1 MGAEYF
7 GFFEGIDNYLYD
19 LSFRGRGTKE
29 HDRRIII
36 AAIDEK
42 TLQKLGRWPFER
54 RYYTDFLDT
63 VSQAKVVGFDIIM
76 AEPSK
81 DDQICAEKFKRFARV
96 ILPLYI
102 DSQLHINYPVEAFS
116 TCRTGHV
123 HVEQGIDGIVRK
135 VFHTIY
141 IKDTML
147 PSFGSAVYEY
157 VTGKP
162 LHREPHIEMKKDKGP
177 FEDIVQTDSM
187 YINYAGPGGTFR
199 QLSFSDIVADVYP
212 RAYFKDKIIL
222 VGLTTAGIG
231 DKMLTPFTEKRD
243 RMAGVEVHA
252 NIINSLIMQNNIS
265 MIPLA
270 VRWFL
275 VVLLSTVCF
284 FLFARLHE
292 KKATILWFSF
302 LIMIALFVFGLFAFY
317 DIWIEPSVFIFSV
330 SVVYIV
336 TYIFRLEQV
345 GKLLFF
351 AKEEWENTFNDISDA
366 IVVHDRD
373 FHIVRSNRASSNMLN
388 QGIYEKM
395 REVWSRRLDQ
405 KGNAAQRPEVTD
417 SDVKPSLT
425 EMFEEDRSRF
435 IEIKTIPRIDKRNK
449 LAGAI
454 QIVRDIT
461 ERKNAEQRI
470 KTHLEYLRALRTI
483 DIAITSSLDLRITL
497 DVFLN
502 EVIGQLHVDAADVLL
517 LNPHTR
523 MLEYS
528 LGKGFEKDDLRNE
541 PLKISDDFA
550 GQVAREGKPLII
562 PNLSSGPLY
571 GRYSE
576 LRDREGIQSYFGMP
590 LTAKGYVN
598 GVLEVFHRQ
607 PFEPHAE
614 WLDFL
619 NDLTRQAAIAIDNSL
634 MFVDLQRSH
643 DEIIMAYDATIEG
656 WARALD
662 FRDRE
667 TERHSERVAEM
678 AVVIGRKLGMS
689 EEDLV
694 HMRRGALLH
703 DIGKLGVP
711 DGILR
716 KPGTLTEAEKVIMH
730 KHPRIAYE
738 ILAPIEFLKP
748 AIDIPYCHH
757 EKWDGTGYPRKLRG
771 GEIPIAARIFAIVD
785 VWDALCSDRPNRSRW
800 PTEKVRQ
807 HIRSQAGI
815 HFDPHIV
822 DVFLSMNLD

>member
-1 MGAEYF
+1 M
-7 GFFEGIDNYLYD
+7 
-19 LSFRGRGTKE
+19 
-29 HDRRIII
+29 
-36 AAIDEK
+36 
-42 TLQKLGRWPFER
+42 
-54 RYYTDFLDT
+54 
-63 VSQAKVVGFDIIM
+63 
-76 AEPSK
+76 
-81 DDQICAEKFKRFARV
+81 
-96 ILPLYI
+96 
-102 DSQLHINYPVEAFS
+102 
-116 TCRTGHV
+116 
-123 HVEQGIDGIVRK
+123 
-135 VFHTIY
+135 
-141 IKDTML
+141 KDTML
-147 PSFGSAVYEY
+147 PSFASVIYEY
-157 VTGKP
+157 VTGNP
-162 LHREPHIEMKKDKGP
+162 LDRETRIGMEHAKKFP
-177 FEDIVQTDSM
+177 QDIVQTDAM
-187 YINYAGPGGTFR
+187 YLNYSGTGGTFR
-199 QLSFSDIVADVYP
+199 QLSFSDILEDVYP
-212 RAYFKDKIIL
+212 RLYFKDKIIL

-252 NIINSLIMQNNIS
+252 NILNSLILKNDIL
-265 MIPLA
+265 MIPLT

-275 VVLLSTVCF
+275 VGLLSMACF
-284 FLFARLHE
+284 FLFSRLHE
-292 KKATILWFSF
+292 KRATILWLAS
-302 LIMIALFVFGLFAFY
+302 LVMIAFIIFGLFALY
-317 DIWIEPSVFIFSV
+317 DVWLKPSVFIFSLSAV
-330 SVVYIV
+330 FVV

-366 IVVHDRD
+366 IVVHDRE
-373 FHIVRSNRASSNMLN
+373 FNIVRSNRASGKMLD
-388 QGIYEKM
+388 QEIYGKM
-395 REVWSRRLDQ
+395 REGWNRRLDT
-405 KGNAAQRPEVTD
+405 KRSALKNPEGIEPVGQ
-417 SDVKPSLT
+417 PSLT
-425 EMFEEDRSRF
+425 EMFQEHESRF
-435 IEIKTIPRIDKRNK
+435 VEIKTIPRVDSGNK

-461 ERKNAEQRI
+461 ERKKAEQKI

-502 EVIGQLHVDAADVLL
+502 EVLGQLHVDAADVLL

-523 MLEYS
+523 RLEYS
-528 LGKGFEKDDLRNE
+528 LGKGFEKDDIEHE

-562 PNLSSGPLY
+562 PNLSNAKLY

-576 LRDREGIQSYFGMP
+576 LKDKEGIQSYFGMP

-643 DEIIMAYDATIEG
+643 DEIITAYDATIEG

-667 TERHSERVAEM
+667 TERHSERVADM
-678 AVVIGRKLGMS
+678 AVVIGRRLGMS
-689 EEDLV
+689 EEELV

-711 DGILR
+711 DEILR
-716 KPGTLTEAEKVIMH
+716 KPGSLSEEEKAIMH

-738 ILAPIEFLKP
+738 ILSPIEFLKP

-757 EKWDGTGYPRKLRG
+757 EKWDGTGYPRRLRAE
-771 GEIPIAARIFAIVD
+771 EIPVAARIFAIVD
-785 VWDALCSDRPNRSRW
+785 VWDALCSDRPNRLRW
-800 PTEKVRQ
+800 PKEKVRE
-807 HIRSQAGI
+807 HIRAQSGI

-822 DVFLSMNLD
+822 DVFLNMKLD

>member
-1 MGAEYF
+1 
-7 GFFEGIDNYLYD
+7 
-19 LSFRGRGTKE
+19 
-29 HDRRIII
+29 
-36 AAIDEK
+36 
-42 TLQKLGRWPFER
+42 
-54 RYYTDFLDT
+54 
-63 VSQAKVVGFDIIM
+63 
-76 AEPSK
+76 
-81 DDQICAEKFKRFARV
+81 
-96 ILPLYI
+96 
-102 DSQLHINYPVEAFS
+102 
-116 TCRTGHV
+116 
-123 HVEQGIDGIVRK
+123 
-135 VFHTIY
+135 
-141 IKDTML
+141 
-147 PSFGSAVYEY
+147 
-157 VTGKP
+157 
-162 LHREPHIEMKKDKGP
+162 
-177 FEDIVQTDSM
+177 
-187 YINYAGPGGTFR
+187 
-199 QLSFSDIVADVYP
+199 
-212 RAYFKDKIIL
+212 
-222 VGLTTAGIG
+222 
-231 DKMLTPFTEKRD
+231 
-243 RMAGVEVHA
+243 
-252 NIINSLIMQNNIS
+252 
-265 MIPLA
+265 
-270 VRWFL
+270 
-275 VVLLSTVCF
+275 
-284 FLFARLHE
+284 
-292 KKATILWFSF
+292 
-302 LIMIALFVFGLFAFY
+302 
-317 DIWIEPSVFIFSV
+317 
-330 SVVYIV
+330 
-336 TYIFRLEQV
+336 
-345 GKLLFF
+345 
-351 AKEEWENTFNDISDA
+351 
-366 IVVHDRD
+366 
-373 FHIVRSNRASSNMLN
+373 MLN
-388 QGIYEKM
+388 REIYGKM
-395 REVWSRRLDQ
+395 REGWSRRLDQ
-405 KGNAAQRPEVTD
+405 KGDAAQNPEAIESV
-417 SDVKPSLT
+417 VKPSLT
-425 EMFEEDRSRF
+425 EMFEEDVSRF
-435 IEIKTIPRIDKRNK
+435 VEIKTIPRIDSRNK

-461 ERKNAEQRI
+461 ERKKAEQKI

-502 EVIGQLHVDAADVLL
+502 EVIAQLQVDAADVLL

-528 LGKGFEKDDLRNE
+528 LGKGFEKDNIKHE

-550 GQVAREGKPLII
+550 GQIAREGKPLII
-562 PNLSSGPLY
+562 PDLSNAKTY

-576 LRDREGIQSYFGMP
+576 LMDKEGIQSYFGMP

-643 DEIIMAYDATIEG
+643 DEIIAAYDATIEG

-678 AVVIGRKLGMS
+678 AVAIGRKLGMS

-716 KPGTLTEAEKVIMH
+716 KPGTLTEEEKAIMY

-738 ILAPIEFLKP
+738 ILSPIEFLKP

-757 EKWDGTGYPRKLRG
+757 EKWDGTGYPRKLKG
-771 GEIPIAARIFAIVD
+771 EEIPVAARIFAIVD

-800 PTEKVRQ
+800 PMEKVRE

-822 DVFLSMNLD
+822 DVFLSVQLN